1 VRVEANGGGARV
13 VLVDDHPMFRSGM
26 RIALETGTD
35 LTVVAEADSAD
46 AAVRAVTAA
55 QPDVVVMDLHLPDR
69 SGVDATRS
77 LLAVQPDL
85 AILIMTMSE
94 DDDAIVA
101 ALNAGARGYL
111 LKSSGR
117 DEVLHAIRAVAHGG
131 SVFSAGIAARLAAL
145 VNRRPAVP
153 RLRFPMLSDR
163 EREVLELV
171 ARGYD
176 NRRIARE
183 LFLSDKTVRNHVS
196 NLTRKLG
203 VSDRVSAIVLAREA
217 GLGSPEPDPVG

>member
-1 VRVEANGGGARV
+1 MRV
-13 VLVDDHPMFRSGM
+13 
-26 RIALETGTD
+26 ALETGTD
-35 LTVVAEADSAD
+35 ITVVAEADSAD
-46 AAVRAVTAA
+46 AAVRAVTAT
-55 QPDVVVMDLHLPDR
+55 QPDIVVMDLHLPDR

-77 LLAVQPDL
+77 LLAVRPDL
-85 AILIMTMSE
+85 PILIMTMSE

-111 LKSSGR
+111 LKSTGR
-117 DEVLHAIRAVAHGG
+117 DAVLHAIRAVVHGG

-145 VNRRPAVP
+145 VGGPPVP

-183 LFLSDKTVRNHVS
+183 LFLSDKTVRNHIW
-196 NLTRKLG
+196 NITKKLG

>member
-1 VRVEANGGGARV
+1 VRVEANGGGVRV
-13 VLVDDHPMFRSGM
+13 VLVDDHPIFRSGM
-26 RIALETGTD
+26 RVALETGTD
-35 LTVVAEADSAD
+35 ITVVAEADSAD

-55 QPDVVVMDLHLPDR
+55 QPDIVVMDLHLPDR
-69 SGVDATRS
+69 SGVDAARS
-77 LLAVQPDL
+77 LLAVRPDL

-101 ALNAGARGYL
+101 ALSAGARGYL
-111 LKSSGR
+111 LKSTGR

-145 VNRRPAVP
+145 VSRPPVP
-153 RLRFPMLSDR
+153 RLPFRMLSDR
-163 EREVLELV
+163 EREILELV

-183 LFLSDKTVRNHVS
+183 LFLSDKTVRNQVCI
-196 NLTRKLG
+196 LTNKLG
-203 VSDRVSAIVLAREA
+203 VSDRAAAMILAREA
-217 GLGSPEPDPVG
+217 GLGSPEPVG

>member
-1 VRVEANGGGARV
+1 MRVEANGGGVRV
-13 VLVDDHPMFRSGM
+13 VLVDDHPIFRSGM
-26 RIALETGTD
+26 RVALETGTD
-35 LTVVAEADSAD
+35 ITVVAEADSAD

-55 QPDVVVMDLHLPDR
+55 QPDIVVMDLHLPDR
-69 SGVDATRS
+69 SGVDAARS
-77 LLAVQPDL
+77 LLAVRPDL

-101 ALNAGARGYL
+101 ALSAGARGYL
-111 LKSSGR
+111 LKSTGR

-145 VNRRPAVP
+145 VSRPPVP
-153 RLRFPMLSDR
+153 RLPFRMLSDR
-163 EREVLELV
+163 EREILELV

-176 NRRIARE
+176 NRRIARK
-183 LFLSDKTVRNHVS
+183 LFLSDKTVRNQVCI
-196 NLTRKLG
+196 LTNKLG
-203 VSDRVSAIVLAREA
+203 VSDRAAAMILAREA

>member
-1 VRVEANGGGARV
+1 VRVEANGGGVRV

-35 LTVVAEADSAD
+35 ITVLAEAASAD

-77 LLAVQPDL
+77 LLAVRPDL

-131 SVFSAGIAARLAAL
+131 SVFSAGIAARLAVL
-145 VNRRPAVP
+145 VSRPPVP

-203 VSDRVSAIVLAREA
+203 VGDRVSAIVLAREA
-217 GLGSPEPDPVG
+217 GLGSPEPDPVA